1 MKLFNIYSVLLIVF
15 ILSSCDKEFIDPINI
30 SDPEVEGSV
39 DNLASLINGI
49 QKRYSTDRA
58 GAKYTTVTASGLT
71 TGELR
76 LINPGNEAEAQLTNG
91 GTGLTIN
98 NGILRNLWGQL
109 MLVRKEATTVINAAD
124 EATTDTQVA
133 NTLKAYGYYY
143 RALAHGTLIQF
154 FEQIPIS
161 IERNAA
167 FKTKTEVLTASIEDL
182 EMAQSIIE
190 NGLSTAVTSTIF
202 DSVDLENSVQA
213 LLARYHLMNGNY
225 SSAITASDNV
235 DLNVISTW
243 EYDAAIPNPIA
254 DVYGT
259 NNVVEAKDI
268 AFGLPDNLLP
278 DDNDGRIDFYVT
290 LAQDPSTGDDAY
302 FAVGFFED
310 NLDQIPTYLPGEV
323 LLIKAEAYA
332 RLDQLPQAIDALN
345 EVLTKT
351 ASQDVYD
358 LGANL
363 PAYSGLN
370 QQQNVLE
377 EIYRNRRIEL
387 FMSGMSLEDSR
398 RFGRPGPND
407 PNPERNRNYYPYP
420 DTERDNNS
428 NTPDDPII

>member
-1 MKLFNIYSVLLIVF
+1 MKLFNIYSMLLIVF
-15 ILSSCDKEFIDPINI
+15 IFSSCDKEFIDPINI
-30 SDPEVEGSV
+30 SDPEVESSV
-39 DNLASLINGI
+39 DNLTSLINGI

-124 EATTDTQVA
+124 GAATDTQVA

-154 FEQIPIS
+154 FEQIPLS

-167 FKTKTEVLTASIEDL
+167 FNTRTEVLTASIEDL
-182 EMAQSIIE
+182 EMAENIIQ
-190 NGLSTAVTSTIF
+190 NGLSTTVTSNIF
-202 DSVDLENSVQA
+202 NSVDLANSIQA
-213 LLARYHLMNGNY
+213 LLARYYLMNQEYN
-225 SSAITASDNV
+225 SAITAADNI
-235 DLNVISTW
+235 DFNTTSTW
-243 EYDAAIPNPIA
+243 AYDSAIPNPIA
-254 DVYGT
+254 DVYST
-259 NNVVEAKDI
+259 NNVVEAKDTR
-268 AFGLPDNLLP
+268 FGLPDDLLP
-278 DDNDGRIDFYVT
+278 NNNDERIDFYIT

-310 NLDQIPTYLPGEV
+310 NLDEIPVYLPGEV
-323 LLIKAEAYA
+323 ILIKAEAYA
-332 RLDQLPQAIDALN
+332 RLNQLPQAIDALN

-351 ASQDVYD
+351 ASEDIYD

-363 PAYSGLN
+363 SAYSGLN
-370 QQQNVLE
+370 EQQNILE

-428 NTPDDPII
+428 NTPDDPAI